1 MFHLFEYLRYWIH
14 TNIVHINHSIEFMWF
29 LYEPMKIKIHIK
41 FVWKYEAYVSLWCYG
56 LMKKMDIVGAC
67 FYKCITMDW
76 IPKPFNQFNSKS
88 QQGIKNNPCI
98 RDVHSQEKI
107 GWVPWV
113 WPYTQGEIF

>member
-1 MFHLFEYLRYWIH
+1 
-14 TNIVHINHSIEFMWF
+14 
-29 LYEPMKIKIHIK
+29 
-41 FVWKYEAYVSLWCYG
+41 
-56 LMKKMDIVGAC
+56 MDIVGAC

-107 GWVPWV
+107 GWVP
-113 WPYTQGEIF
+113 